1 MSRQIPGS
9 EVGGEVVRHHH
20 YGVPQVLV
28 VVSLVLAAATS
39 LRGAG
44 RALAVMHA
52 CAGVVPWSP
61 SWSSTRLWLLR
72 LGYYKLTRAKEEG
85 NDWVWIVDHV
95 VQTGQEKCLL
105 IVGIRL
111 SAVPAVGEYLTHADV
126 EPIAIYPVTQSNGE
140 IVYQQLEEAR
150 KQTGVPREMLSDQGS
165 DLSKGIRQFCQAH
178 PETSFIYDVKHKVA
192 AVLKR
197 ELGVDSTWQEFSR
210 LAGQTTQ
217 RVQQTAL
224 AALAPPRQRRKARYM
239 NVGELVAW
247 GGRML
252 QYLEEEES
260 PRQEWDRQRVEQAV
274 GWVRQ
279 YRHEVEHWRQWVE
292 VGTITEQFIK
302 AHGLSAGGAQQLQH
316 RLAAAGTLPRTQHLC
331 AEFVQFVTDEVAKA
345 NAGERLVGSSEVI
358 ESIFGKWKRL
368 EGDQARSGLTGLVLA
383 LGAIVAPTSAEVIKQ
398 ALITVPTKTVLTWCR
413 EKLGKTVQATR
424 RAIFAPLR
432 KAEQK
437 QDQLPLAA

>member
-1 MSRQIPGS
+1 
-9 EVGGEVVRHHH
+9 VRHHH
-20 YGVPQVLV
+20 YGVQQVLV
-28 VVSLVLAAATS
+28 VVSLVLSAATS

-44 RALAVMHA
+44 RAVAVMQA
-52 CAGVVPWSP
+52 CAGLVPWSP
-61 SWSSTRLWLLR
+61 SWSSTRLWVLR

-85 NDWVWIVDHV
+85 EDWVWIVDHV

-111 SAVPAVGEYLTHADV
+111 SALPALGEYLTHAEV
-126 EPIAIYPVTQSNGE
+126 EPIALYPVTQSNGE

-150 KQTGVPREMLSDQGS
+150 KQTGVPREILSDQGS
-165 DLSKGIRQFCQAH
+165 DLHKGIKQFCHAH

-197 ELGVDSTWQEFSR
+197 ELGADPRWPEFSR
-210 LAGQTTQ
+210 LAGQTSQ

-239 NVGELVAW
+239 NVAELVEW
-247 GGRML
+247 GVRML
-252 QYLEEEES
+252 QYLDEDGS
-260 PRQEWDRQRVEQAV
+260 QRQGWDRPRVEEAV

-279 YRHEVEHWRQWVE
+279 YRQEVEQWRQWVE

-302 AHGLSAGGAQQLQH
+302 AHGVSADGAQQLQH
-316 RLAAAGTLPRTQHLC
+316 RLAAAGTLPRVQQLG
-331 AEFVQFVTDEVAKA
+331 AEFVQFVTEEGAKA
-345 NAGERLVGSSEVI
+345 KAGERLVGSSEVI

-368 EGDQARSGLTGLVLA
+368 EGEQARSGLTGLVLA
-383 LGAIVAPTSAEVIKQ
+383 LGALVAPTTAEVIKQ
-398 ALITVPTKTVLTWCR
+398 ALTTVPTKTVLTWCR

-424 RAIFAPLR
+424 RTLFASPR

>member
-1 MSRQIPGS
+1 
-9 EVGGEVVRHHH
+9 VRHHH
-20 YGVPQVLV
+20 YGVRSVLV
-28 VVSLVLAAATS
+28 VVSLVLSAATS

-44 RALAVMHA
+44 RALAVMQA
-52 CAGVVPWSP
+52 CAGLVSWPP

-85 NDWVWIVDHV
+85 RDWVWIVDHV

-111 SAVPAVGEYLTHADV
+111 STLPAVGEYLTHADV

-140 IVYQQLEEAR
+140 IVHQQLEEAR
-150 KQTGVPREMLSDQGS
+150 KHTGVPREILSDQGS
-165 DLSKGIRQFCQAH
+165 DLHKGIRQFCQAH
-178 PETSFIYDVKHKVA
+178 PETSFIYDIKHKVA

-197 ELGVDSTWQEFSR
+197 ELGATPTWQEFSR

-247 GGRML
+247 GVRML
-252 QYLEEEES
+252 QYLEEES
-260 PRQEWDRQRVEQAV
+260 PRQEWDRQRVAAAV

-279 YRHEVEHWRQWVE
+279 YRHEVEHWRQGVE
-292 VGTITEQFIK
+292 VGTITEQFVK
-302 AHGLSAGGAQQLQH
+302 THGVSASGAPQLQH
-316 RLAAAGTLPRTQHLC
+316 RLAAAGTLSRTQQLC
-331 AEFVQFVTDEVAKA
+331 AEFVQFVTEEGAKA

-368 EGDQARSGLTGLVLA
+368 EGEQARSGLTGLVLA
-383 LGAIVAPTSAEVIKQ
+383 LGAIVAPTTAAVIKQ
-398 ALITVPTKTVLTWCR
+398 ALTTVPTKTVLTWCR

-424 RAIFAPLR
+424 RALFAPLH

-437 QDQLPLAA
+437 QDQILLAA

>member
-1 MSRQIPGS
+1 M
-9 EVGGEVVRHHH
+9 RHHH
-20 YGVPQVLV
+20 YGVRSVLV
-28 VVSLVLAAATS
+28 VVSLVVSAATS

-44 RALAVMHA
+44 RALAVMQA
-52 CAGVVPWSP
+52 CVGLVSWPP

-85 NDWVWIVDHV
+85 SDWVWIVDHV

-111 SAVPAVGEYLTHADV
+111 STLPAVGEYLTHADV

-140 IVYQQLEEAR
+140 IVYQQLAEAC
-150 KQTGVPREMLSDQGS
+150 KHTGVPREILSDQGS
-165 DLSKGIRQFCQAH
+165 DLHKGIRQFCQAH
-178 PETSFIYDVKHKVA
+178 PETSFIYDIKHKVA

-197 ELGVDSTWQEFSR
+197 ELGATPTWQEFSR

-247 GGRML
+247 GVRMW
-252 QYLEEEES
+252 QYLEEES
-260 PRQEWDRQRVEQAV
+260 PRQEWDRQRVEAAV

-292 VGTITEQFIK
+292 VGTITEQFVK
-302 AHGLSAGGAQQLQH
+302 THGVSASGAPQLQH
-316 RLAAAGTLPRTQHLC
+316 RLAAAGTLPRTQQLC
-331 AEFVQFVTDEVAKA
+331 ADFVQFVTEEGAKA

-368 EGDQARSGLTGLVLA
+368 EGEQARSGLTGLVLA
-383 LGAIVAPTSAEVIKQ
+383 LGAIVAPTTATVIKQ
-398 ALITVPTKTVLTWCR
+398 ALTTVPTKTVLTWCR

-424 RAIFAPLR
+424 RALFAPLR

-437 QDQLPLAA
+437 QDQLLRAA

>member
-1 MSRQIPGS
+1 MLTGGEWP
-9 EVGGEVVRHHH
+9 GEVVRHHQ

-28 VVSLVLAAATS
+28 VVSLVLSAATS

-44 RALAVMHA
+44 RAVAVMQE
-52 CAGVVPWSP
+52 CAGLVPWSP

-85 NDWVWIVDHV
+85 SDWVWIVDHV

-105 IVGIRL
+105 IVGMRL
-111 SAVPAVGEYLTHADV
+111 SALPAEGEYLTHAEV
-126 EPIAIYPVTQSNGE
+126 EPIAIYPGTQSNGE

-150 KQTGVPREMLSDQGS
+150 KRTGVPREILSDQGS
-165 DLSKGIRQFCQAH
+165 DLYKGIKQFCQAH
-178 PETSFIYDVKHKVA
+178 PETSFIYDIKHKVA

-197 ELGVDSTWQEFSR
+197 ELGADTAWPEFSR
-210 LAGQTTQ
+210 LAGQTSQ

-239 NVGELVAW
+239 NVGELVTW
-247 GGRML
+247 GVRML
-252 QYLEEEES
+252 TYLDEDGS
-260 PRQEWDRQRVEQAV
+260 QRQEWDRQRVEEAV

-279 YRHEVEHWRQWVE
+279 YRHAVEQWRQWVE
-292 VGTITEQFIK
+292 VGTITEQFVK
-302 AHGLSAGGAQQLQH
+302 THGVATGGAQQLQ
-316 RLAAAGTLPRTQHLC
+316 RQLAAAGTLPQTQQLG
-331 AEFVQFVTDEVAKA
+331 AEFLQFVREEEAKA

-368 EGDQARSGLTGLVLA
+368 EGEQARSGLTGLVLA
-383 LGAIVAPTSAEVIKQ
+383 LGAIVAPTTAEVIKQ
-398 ALITVPTKTVLTWCR
+398 ALTTVPTKTVLTWCR

-424 RAIFAPLR
+424 RALFAPLR

-437 QDQLPLAA
+437 PDQLLLAA